1 VAPAAP
7 QPQYGALD
15 AENFMGA
22 APRETV
28 WGQPPP
34 KLGKDAL
41 AFSGRWAVAVIHRSG
56 EARLL
61 DNAEEWVLLLDTD
74 GQFYAKQVRGEQTW
88 RQNGAWELGGAKL
101 KLHSG
106 PGGERE
112 FDVSQEMPN
121 ICVLRDA
128 SRETALFCVK
138 LTDEAPSPVRATY
151 DTDFGEL
158 NLRPSGPGHW
168 RGGYGAPQGTLLLA
182 QLGGYLVG
190 TWEQAPSRGFVVL
203 ELREGGFAGAWLY
216 ESSTDFDGRW
226 VGVAQ
231 H

>member
-1 VAPAAP
+1 
-7 QPQYGALD
+7 
-15 AENFMGA
+15 
-22 APRETV
+22 
-28 WGQPPP
+28 
-34 KLGKDAL
+34 
-41 AFSGRWAVAVIHRSG
+41 VAVIHRQG

-88 RQNGAWELGGAKL
+88 RQNGTWELSGTKL
-101 KLHSG
+101 VLHSG

-112 FDVSQEMPN
+112 YDLSQEMPN
-121 ICVLRDA
+121 LCVLRDA

-138 LTDEAPSPVRATY
+138 LSDSQPPPVQATY

-168 RGGYGAPQGTLLLA
+168 RGGYGAPHGTLLLA
-182 QLGGYLVG
+182 QVGGYLVG

-203 ELREGGFAGAWLY
+203 ELRDGGFAGAWVY
-216 ESSTDFDGRW
+216 EDNTDFDGRW

-231 H
+231 Q